1 MKLDLLNQGL
11 AFEPVLVPDERAVTE
26 SRDAKGPRFVV
37 TRKEEP
43 RLMDEITNEGEE
55 NRTSMISAA
64 VNSTAISTRALEL
77 DSDNALVKRA
87 RDGEYNA
94 FEILFERHR
103 QLVYR
108 FAYQMVP
115 RRDDAEDI
123 VQEAFVRA
131 YQNLHRY
138 RDEAK
143 FTTWLL
149 RIVSNLCTDQA
160 RMKNRREAL
169 EQQEASGA
177 LVWMT
182 EGNVEDPVGDLE
194 AERRVKVL
202 RTALNALPP
211 HHRQVIILRD
221 LEEREYSEIAGI
233 LSCTVGGAKLRVL
246 RARRALRDRVA
257 PFLSE

>member
-1 MKLDLLNQGL
+1 
-11 AFEPVLVPDERAVTE
+11 
-26 SRDAKGPRFVV
+26 
-37 TRKEEP
+37 
-43 RLMDEITNEGEE
+43 MDELIKTSEE
-55 NRTSMISAA
+55 NEQSMIS
-64 VNSTAISTRALEL
+64 VALSSPKLNLIEN
-77 DSDNALVKRA
+77 DHDNALVKRA
-87 RDGEYNA
+87 RDGDFSA

-103 QLVYR
+103 QLAYR

-160 RMKNRREAL
+160 RMRTRRDAL
-169 EQQEASGA
+169 EQQEAGGA

-182 EGNVEDPVGDLE
+182 EGDTDDPVANME
-194 AERRVKVL
+194 AERRVQIL
-202 RTALNALPP
+202 RTALKALPV
-211 HHRQVIILRD
+211 HHRTVIVLRD
-221 LEEREYSEIAGI
+221 LEERGYDEIAEI
-233 LSCTVGGAKLRVL
+233 LGCSVGGAKLRVL
-246 RARRALRDRVA
+246 RARRALKDRVS